1 MVAAAPAQELV
12 PTQHRRV
19 LGDLGLLAA
28 LGEHIAHP
36 DRLGKG
42 VRNGGQNDIVQC
54 HILADG
60 FKFMVKLIQRH
71 SKDGAGFL

>member
-1 MVAAAPAQELV
+1 MVAAAPAQEFV
-12 PTQHRRV
+12 PAQHRRI
-19 LGDLGLLAA
+19 LGDFGLLAA

-36 DRLGKG
+36 DWLGKG

-54 HILADG
+54 HILTDG